1 MEQEQ
6 LYHLTKFTFFSWES
20 LAANSLATTNM
31 AAEFAVVLEVLLDDT
46 YAFHFIEEE
55 DDDLPMFSMAALMV
69 RRNLN
74 RCHGYFEQTVPFY
87 SIDEFQ
93 SHFRMK
99 RTTFEILVREVVST
113 GVLPV
118 GNPFGRQVIDARKQV
133 SIFLWCIANQ
143 ETTWLIADRFNVT
156 YSSVSRVVRR
166 VTECVLALRNQYIK
180 WPNGKIASS
189 LISVIKKT
197 FRLFKMILIS
207 SQKVI
212 QLIFLKS
219 HARYPVERNNGK
231 FQSRRGIPRSSGCNR
246 WKPCE
251 NKSTSGKS

>member
-1 MEQEQ
+1 MEREQ

-20 LAANSLATTNM
+20 LGANSLATTNM

-55 DDDLPMFSMAALMV
+55 DDDLPMFSVAALIA

-99 RTTFEILVREVVST
+99 RTTFEILVREVVGT

-143 ETTWLIADRFNVT
+143 ETTRLIADRFNVT

-212 QLIFLKS
+212 QLIF
-219 HARYPVERNNGK
+219 
-231 FQSRRGIPRSSGCNR
+231 
-246 WKPCE
+246 
-251 NKSTSGKS
+251 